1 MTSTRKY
8 GTRTK
13 SKVHRHS
20 SMMGGYEPTKL
31 AVDDLYFGR
40 RHKGKHAFKKSLG
53 GKRFDTYE
61 W

>member
-1 MTSTRKY
+1 
-8 GTRTK
+8 
-13 SKVHRHS
+13 
-20 SMMGGYEPTKL
+20 MMGGYEPTKL

-53 GKRFDTYE
+53 GKRFDTFE